1 MDARVL
7 DVLTGAASLLLFV
20 VLLVALPGVVPE
32 GMQPEGIG
40 LAYVAAFVIFLVT
53 MSGAGY
59 IIKEKIS

>member
-7 DVLTGAASLLLFV
+7 DVLTGVVSLLLFV
-20 VLLVALPGVVPE
+20 VLLVALPGVVPPE
-32 GMQPEGIG
+32 MQPEGTG
-40 LAYVAAFVIFLVT
+40 LAYIAAFVIFLLA